1 MKKSDNLN
9 TDPGMGGL
17 DSRRIESV
25 VEREFEVAAYG
36 IGRGGREGSAA
47 AEHME
52 ARTRRTRTPLTL

>member
-17 DSRRIESV
+17 DSRRIEGV

-36 IGRGGREGSAA
+36 IGRGGREGSDA
-47 AEHME
+47 AEHMKP
-52 ARTRRTRTPLTL
+52 RT